1 MTDGN
6 RAECVIMIKMQLGVQ
21 RGPVIFTRGGS
32 TNEAPR
38 NFHCFGVKYA
48 PTTRLWHV
56 LGYYLTD
63 SLFLNFPRRMSL
75 KTQFKIEFFYRST
88 EVVWCLNKTPVPI
101 KRKDLLVICPNH
113 PGVLK
118 VKASN
123 KQINML

>member
-1 MTDGN
+1 MKPL
-6 RAECVIMIKMQLGVQ
+6 E
-21 RGPVIFTRGGS
+21 IFT
-32 TNEAPR
+32 
-38 NFHCFGVKYA
+38 
-48 PTTRLWHV
+48 V
-56 LGYYLTD
+56 LVSNMLQQPVYDMFWVIISQIL
-63 SLFLNFPRRMSL
+63 LFLNFPRRMSL